1 MSIKKMI
8 ESLPPCP
15 NRRGLLVAIEGPCC
29 SGKTHLID
37 KVKDL
42 LGGPEEVTVLNYNM
56 HDHYHIIKLLK
67 KGICV
72 IIENYILDDMV
83 DDMHTSDH
91 YQVMPTR
98 KGFKSILKEYKRNT
112 IVADLTIY
120 LEPDTSTLV
129 NRLIAK
135 EIIKTED
142 EYIFSL
148 IRRRNEFLSKLA
160 HSGIIEN
167 VVCMTHDPI
176 TKETDALNLITMRAA
191 MEMYDRPIKI
201 Y

>member
-1 MSIKKMI
+1 MSIKKML

-15 NRRGLLVAIEGPCC
+15 NRRGMLVAIEGSECA
-29 SGKTHLID
+29 GKTHLVN
-37 KVKDL
+37 KVKEL
-42 LGGPEEVTVLNYNM
+42 LGGPEEVVVLNYNM
-56 HDHYHIIKLLK
+56 HSHLDIINLLN
-67 KGICV
+67 KGTCV
-72 IIENYILDDMV
+72 IIENYIISDMV
-83 DDMHTSDH
+83 HDMHTNDC
-91 YQVMPTR
+91 YQAMPTR
-98 KGFKSILKEYKRNT
+98 KGFKKILKQYKRNT
-112 IVADLTIY
+112 VVADLTIY

-135 EIIKTED
+135 GIINTED
-142 EYIFSL
+142 EYIFNL
-148 IRRRNEFLSKLA
+148 IRRRHELFSKLA

>member
-15 NRRGLLVAIEGPCC
+15 NRRGLLVAIEGPYC

-42 LGGPEEVTVLNYNM
+42 LGSPEEVVVLNYNI
-56 HDHYHIIKLLK
+56 HDHLDIINLLK
-67 KGICV
+67 RGICV
-72 IIENYILDDMV
+72 IIENYIFDAMT
-83 DDMHTSDH
+83 DDMHNDDT
-91 YQVMPTR
+91 YQTMPTR
-98 KGFKSILKEYKRNT
+98 KGFKKILKKYKRNT
-112 IVADLTIY
+112 VVADLTIY

-129 NRLIAK
+129 NRLVS
-135 EIIKTED
+135 EGVIKTED

-148 IRRRNEFLSKLA
+148 IRRRNELFSKLA

>member
-15 NRRGLLVAIEGPCC
+15 NRRGMLVAVEGPYC

-42 LGGPEEVTVLNYNM
+42 LGSPEEVVVLNYNI
-56 HDHYHIIKLLK
+56 HDHLDIINLLK
-67 KGICV
+67 RGICV
-72 IIENYILDDMV
+72 IIENYIFDAMT
-83 DDMHTSDH
+83 DDMHNDDT
-91 YQVMPTR
+91 YQTMPAR
-98 KGFKSILKEYKRNT
+98 KGFKKILKKYKRNT
-112 IVADLTIY
+112 VVADLTIY

-129 NRLIAK
+129 NRLVS
-135 EIIKTED
+135 EGVIKTED

-148 IRRRNEFLSKLA
+148 IRRRNELFSKLA

>member
-67 KGICV
+67 K
-72 IIENYILDDMV
+72 
-83 DDMHTSDH
+83 
-91 YQVMPTR
+91 
-98 KGFKSILKEYKRNT
+98 
-112 IVADLTIY
+112 
-120 LEPDTSTLV
+120 
-129 NRLIAK
+129 
-135 EIIKTED
+135 
-142 EYIFSL
+142 
-148 IRRRNEFLSKLA
+148 
-160 HSGIIEN
+160 
-167 VVCMTHDPI
+167 
-176 TKETDALNLITMRAA
+176 
-191 MEMYDRPIKI
+191 
-201 Y
+201 